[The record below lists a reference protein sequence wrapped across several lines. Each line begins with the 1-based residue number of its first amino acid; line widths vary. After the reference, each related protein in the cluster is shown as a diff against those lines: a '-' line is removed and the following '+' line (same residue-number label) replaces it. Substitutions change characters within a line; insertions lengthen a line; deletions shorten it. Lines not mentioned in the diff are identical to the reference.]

1 MKFNFRTS
9 KSFEIGR
16 LPPEQ
21 RAVLQRLAD
30 GEITVDQAEQ
40 ELVEVLRV
48 FENSTEKR
56 KEAPQSVASEDGRAP
71 PTEDEIA
78 RLMIE
83 RIAREVDEETR
94 R

>member
-9 KSFEIGR
+9 KSFELGR

-21 RAVLQRLAD
+21 RHVLRRLER
-30 GEITVDQAEQ
+30 GEITAEQAEQ
-40 ELVEVLRV
+40 ELVGTLRV
-48 FENSTEKR
+48 FEYSIEQREEVPPSTKPE
-56 KEAPQSVASEDGRAP
+56 EAPP
-71 PTEDEIA
+71 PSTEDEIA
-78 RLMIE
+78 RQMIE

>member
-1 MKFNFRTS
+1 MRFNFRTS

-21 RAVLQRLAD
+21 REVLQRLAK

-40 ELVEVLRV
+40 ELVGALRV
-48 FENSTEKR
+48 FEYSTEER
-56 KEAPQSVASEDGRAP
+56 KEVPRSTERDDAPAP
-71 PTEDEIA
+71 TTEDEIA
-78 RLMIE
+78 RQMIE